1 MQSNGIFDLKVTQ
14 NRRLAGFGEKE
25 KSLKPRQK
33 QSDSKGIGIFLT
45 ISLLAIAGL
54 AGAYYFIEPNTEIV
68 IYPKK
73 NNFEKIVDLK
83 SSKSKYDF
91 SESDYFLPIKDY
103 RESLEYRKE
112 YPASETQLSE
122 KAAGTIRFFNETL
135 TAQTFVTNTQFI
147 QGDGKVF
154 LAMQSVTVP
163 PMNGKDPGYA
173 DVKVIA
179 SSPGK
184 DYNIGPA
191 NFSLPK
197 LKRTEL
203 YTKFYG
209 KSSGPMTG
217 GFEGLGKAVNQED
230 VVKAKEDAEN
240 GAKNFVDKKI
250 ESLKEG
256 NIIFEDTIYKNIAT
270 SAPAVALGQ
279 RMENFDYIVYTDIR
293 ALMLEKGVVDNLAKQ
308 IVSSSVSSYDLID
321 WKTYNYKI
329 LSSNSDT
336 DRGKGYLKI
345 KIVAQSTFAMDQGKI
360 AKSLSGKY
368 VTEINEI
375 LKGLYPD
382 KIDRVDIKV
391 WPWGKQKTALDPVKT
406 KVLIEGID

>member
-14 NRRLAGFGEKE
+14 NRRSVAD
-25 KSLKPRQK
+25 SLKDKAFKPRQR
-33 QSDSKGIGIFLT
+33 QPENKGIGIFLT
-45 ISLLAIAGL
+45 ISLLAIIGL
-54 AGAYYFIEPNTEIV
+54 AGAYYLIEPSTEIV

-91 SESDYFLPIKDY
+91 SENDYFLPIKEY
-103 RESLEYRKE
+103 RENLEYRKE

-122 KAAGTIRFFNETL
+122 KSSGTIRFFNETSI
-135 TAQTFVTNTQFI
+135 AQTFVTNTQFI

-154 LAMQSVTVP
+154 LAAQSVTVP
-163 PMNGKDPGYA
+163 PMNGKEPGYA

-179 SSPGK
+179 SSSGK

-197 LKRTEL
+197 LKKTEL

-217 GFEGLGKAVNQED
+217 GFEGIGKAVNPED

-240 GAKNFVDKKI
+240 GAKKFADEKI
-250 ESLKEG
+250 ESLKES

-279 RMENFDYIVYTDIR
+279 RMENFDYAVYTDIR
-293 ALMLEKGVVDNLAKQ
+293 ALMLEKSLVDDLAKQ
-308 IVSSSVSSYDLID
+308 IVSSSVSSDYLID

-329 LSSNSDT
+329 LSASSDT

-345 KIVAQSTFAMDQGKI
+345 KIIAQSTFAMDQKKI
-360 AKSLSGKY
+360 VKSLSGKY
-368 VTEINEI
+368 INEINEI
-375 LKGLYPD
+375 LKGVYPD
-382 KIDRVDIKV
+382 KIDQVDIKV